1 MVLGWRMR
9 SMSSLQRPLFL
20 HRRVYLRNVEP
31 HQATHGAESV
41 FWVSETFQLCRRGV
55 QQPRL
60 AEAQLH

>member
-1 MVLGWRMR
+1 
-9 SMSSLQRPLFL
+9 MSSLQRPLFL

-31 HQATHGAESV
+31 HQATHGVESV
-41 FWVSETFQLCRRGV
+41 FWVSETFQLCRGGV